1 MKNLRNQWLEKMK
14 NWTKKTMVEK
24 DERLNKVKIAKNL
37 KRLLRHDTKRAF
49 VKFILKLPLL
59 YNSIDRYV

>member
-1 MKNLRNQWLEKMK
+1 MK
-14 NWTKKTMVEK
+14 NWTKKTMVKE
-24 DERLNKVKIAKNL
+24 DERLNKVKIAKKKKKKK
-37 KRLLRHDTKRAF
+37 KRLLMTWHEKSF